1 METASAFEEV
11 LANLKG
17 VDTDKLS
24 NLSDAIKLDFYKY
37 YKQATVGD
45 CNIPEP
51 YTIYYTAHA
60 KWAAWKSLE
69 GMAMEDAMREYINY
83 YKNYIG
89 GGVGTTVA

>member
-1 METASAFEEV
+1 MEIATEFEGV
-11 LANLKG
+11 LAKLKG

-60 KWAAWKSLE
+60 KWTAWKSLA
-69 GMAMEDAMREYINY
+69 GMAQEDAMLEYINY
-83 YKNYIG
+83 YKNYIIISS
-89 GGVGTTVA
+89 